1 MELREERMRFKYVCG
16 CKQATLFTG
25 LIQYRYCP
33 KCYMPADATKFELMI
48 DEAEEEETDDR

>member
-1 MELREERMRFKYVCG
+1 MRFKYVCG